1 MPVETVQIHKL
12 PEQSSGDFS
21 PSEDLFLVHKNS
33 DNEAQK
39 GTYKSSFADLIDH
52 QNIHLPG
59 STDWEWNFLDKP
71 VTVVPY
77 IKGDLGINPGSVDGF
92 QNALDVPVWSSDS
105 RWNGRWDPFL
115 SNINFSEKSKNAQG
129 IPSIPK
135 TAKNFL
141 MVAFTRN
148 CDLHLGGPKGRVLVH
163 SPEDEYTPVL
173 NHGLYALPNGKIESL
188 GPQPYARGWTSKA
201 VEKMFIINDV
211 KYPSYNLQYPS
222 GKSEINNP
230 GSEFGDGD
238 DINAVGHSF
247 TVRMKVGTS
256 LSTKMINMLRG
267 GSRRTKS
274 SDYARLS
281 MPVPSNIL
289 DGIINGIKGGFN
301 TVVDIGSSIGS
312 GVYNFGAKAFQGI
325 GAGVNYITSGIGNL
339 SHNAISGTGE
349 FVGGTIN
356 FIVPGELGD
365 YLDNSIVDLSAGLG
379 DAFLTLDYVGNAFES
394 VTQGDFSG
402 AGAHLTAGVKNV
414 FNAPMQGLI
423 GFKDNTIDLFRK
435 FGVDSTPQS
444 GLDPNQT
451 LASFF
456 SDTNQS
462 DVSEDS
468 QYLFS
473 EGKNLLKAL
482 GDLVTLPFDVVE
494 GVLDYI
500 DKGFDMLEDGARTFL
515 NEFSGSKWGDKL
527 FGPEEASVPGSSEEA
542 MLSHAEKIERA
553 VNLMHFQ
560 REWVLNDLMTG
571 TTGYYTVPVPIGQLN
586 YHVASWEI
594 FYIKV
599 IAYN

>member
-1 MPVETVQIHKL
+1 MPVETIQIHDL
-12 PEQSSGDFS
+12 PEQSSEDFS
-21 PSEDLFLVHKNS
+21 PSQDLFLVHKNS
-33 DNEAQK
+33 ENEAQK

-59 STDWEWNFLDKP
+59 STDWEWNFLDEP

-105 RWNGRWDPFL
+105 RWGGRWDPLL

-148 CDLHLGGPKGRVLVH
+148 CDLHLGGPKGRVLIH

-173 NHGLYALPNGKIESL
+173 NHRLYALPNGKIQSL

-201 VEKMFIINDV
+201 VEKMFIVNDV
-211 KYPSYNLQYPS
+211 KYPAYNLQYPS
-222 GKSEINNP
+222 GKTEVNNP

-247 TVRMKVGTS
+247 AVRMKVGTS

-267 GSRRTKS
+267 GPSFRRKS

-281 MPVPSNIL
+281 MPVPSNVMQTIR
-289 DGIINGIKGGFN
+289 
-301 TVVDIGSSIGS
+301 DIGSAIWNG
-312 GVYNFGAKAFQGI
+312 GAAVVDVGRDIFQGI
-325 GAGVNYITSGIGNL
+325 GAGVNYITTGIGNIT
-339 SHNAISGTGE
+339 HNGITGAGE
-349 FVGGTIN
+349 FIGGTIN
-356 FIVPGELGD
+356 FVVPGEIGD
-365 YLDNSIVDLSAGLG
+365 YLDNSVVDLSSGIG
-379 DAFLTLDYVGNAFES
+379 DAFLTLGYVGNAFES
-394 VTQGDFSG
+394 MTQGDFSG
-402 AGAHLTAGVKNV
+402 AVGDLTAGFKNA
-414 FNAPMQGLI
+414 FNAPIQGLMNLS
-423 GFKDNTIDLFRK
+423 DNTLNLFKK

-444 GLDPNQT
+444 GLDPKQT
-451 LASFF
+451 LAGFL
-456 SDTNQS
+456 SDTKQNEVS
-462 DVSEDS
+462 DDS

-473 EGKNLLKAL
+473 EGKNILKTL
-482 GDLVTLPFDVVE
+482 GDLVTLPFDALE
-494 GVLDYI
+494 GILSFI
-500 DKGFDMLEDGARTFL
+500 DKGFDALEDGARTFL
-515 NEFSGSKWGDKL
+515 NEVSGSNWGDKL
-527 FGPEEASVPGSSEEA
+527 FGPDEATVPGSSEEA

-553 VNLMHFQ
+553 VNLMHYQ
-560 REWVLNDLMTG
+560 REWVIDNMITG
-571 TTGYYTVPVPIGQLN
+571 HMGYYTVPVPIGQLN